1 MKARMFQRRGKNIKK
16 FIIRYAAQC
25 RGEHIQEN
33 ILLSTQKWGRNT
45 HPERNVGILDEEEQ
59 KLGRDK

>member
-1 MKARMFQRRGKNIKK
+1 MKHNV
-16 FIIRYAAQC
+16 
-25 RGEHIQEN
+25 GESIYRKTVCY
-33 ILLSTQKWGRNT
+33 LTQKWGRNT